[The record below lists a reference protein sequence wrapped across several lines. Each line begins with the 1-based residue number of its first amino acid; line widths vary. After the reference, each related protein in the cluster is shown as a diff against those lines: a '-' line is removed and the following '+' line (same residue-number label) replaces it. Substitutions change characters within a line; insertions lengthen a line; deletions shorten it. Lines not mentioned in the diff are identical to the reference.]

1 MRLKLLAA
9 ASILGLCATPALAEE
24 GMWTYDNFPIQR
36 ANTALGTDIDQAWLD
51 HARLS
56 SVRLTTGC
64 SAGIVS
70 GEGLVMTNNHCVA
83 SCVQNISTPEV
94 QYAETGF
101 TPASREEERRCPG
114 MQAEVLIDIS
124 DVTERMQAAGQGL
137 DGSAFTRARDAES
150 GAIESEACEGRDD
163 LRCQVV
169 SLYRG
174 GQGEDGGGSGQE
186 QAHVGSPGITL
197 LPIDTMGRWR
207 GANTRRDG
215 GGGASRQ

>member
-1 MRLKLLAA
+1 MRLFLTASAAVLALAA
-9 ASILGLCATPALAEE
+9 ASSASAEE
-24 GMWTYDNFPIQR
+24 GMWTYDNFPIAR

-101 TPASREEERRCPG
+101 TSGSREEERRCPG
-114 MQAEVLIDIS
+114 MQAEVL
-124 DVTERMQAAGQGL
+124 VLGNRG
-137 DGSAFTRARDAES
+137 
-150 GAIESEACEGRDD
+150 
-163 LRCQVV
+163 
-169 SLYRG
+169 RG
-174 GQGEDGGGSGQE
+174 GFSKALLGSVTAYITHHATCPVLVVRPED
-186 QAHVGSPGITL
+186 
-197 LPIDTMGRWR
+197 
-207 GANTRRDG
+207 
-215 GGGASRQ
+215 